1 MREVGEAEVQSEE
14 KVDVKISLP
23 VTLTASP
30 PFPELLKEEK
40 YMYVQGSKIIKGAPD
55 KLR

>member
-1 MREVGEAEVQSEE
+1 MSEVSEAEIQSEE
-14 KVDVKISLP
+14 RVDVKNSLL

-40 YMYVQGSKIIKGAPD
+40 YMYVQGSKIIKGASD

>member
-1 MREVGEAEVQSEE
+1 MREVGEAEIQSEE
-14 KVDVKISLP
+14 RVDVKISLP
-23 VTLTASP
+23 VTLMASP